1 MLSEQKI
8 YKKIKK
14 IFSSHLFLAVII
26 NLFFLLLILFF
37 CDMKY
42 EVSDDFIMAS
52 IMSGAYGNEPNP
64 QMIFVNVILGYL
76 LLPLYQLVPSI
87 SWYFV
92 MEIVLVFLSSTTVT
106 YLLFEKM
113 DKSKAFMLSIILI
126 LFFANDAYLLVQFTK
141 TAMFAVMAG
150 GMLFIWALFE
160 KKSVWTILY
169 GGLLCLIGTM
179 VRFSTIYLA
188 GGFFLFILIYEFIRV
203 FKEKKCYVKKWK
215 YHFITILF
223 SGCVLIG
230 IAFGCKWLDWYTYN
244 NDEEYG
250 FFYAYNAARADVV
263 DASNYGYAAY
273 AGALSEIG
281 VSENDF
287 YMMHNWTLTDN
298 DFFTIERLEQA
309 ANIISD
315 YQKQQNYTLDRILE
329 SLQER
334 NYPGLPVFFACMLLL
349 ILGIFF
355 NHRRWWMMLGN
366 IGIGVGLLVYFCF
379 VGRYVYR
386 VEFSVFLGIFL
397 SGTYFWNLEEEKKT
411 IFEDL
416 QINKRICLI
425 ITTLCVVSYSTLY
438 IPDKSYQ
445 NVTSENRV
453 TYIDDTFYASWNYDA
468 EKYRKV
474 VNRERPNNG
483 LLDEIE
489 NHQENYYF
497 LDFTTTIQTLY
508 FEWSPWKALPV
519 GYHDNFGYMGGITT
533 NFPDIIQNLKK
544 RNIENP
550 LQSLVKENIYLVDNY
565 ASEVKLNYLREHYYP
580 EARAEV
586 YKEVDGYTIWK
597 FYEK

>member
-1 MLSEQKI
+1 
-8 YKKIKK
+8 
-14 IFSSHLFLAVII
+14 
-26 NLFFLLLILFF
+26 
-37 CDMKY
+37 MKY

-160 KKSVWTILY
+160 KKSVWNILY

-188 GGFFLFILIYEFIRV
+188 GTFILFLLLYEFIRLLV
-203 FKEKKCYVKKWK
+203 KKNCSAKKWK
-215 YHFITILF
+215 HPFITIIF

-230 IAFGCKWLDWYTYN
+230 TAYGLKKLDWYTYN
-244 NDEEYG
+244 NDEAYG
-250 FFYAYNAARADVV
+250 FFYAYNIARGSVV
-263 DASNYGYAAY
+263 DGTNYGYEAY
-273 AGALSEIG
+273 AEALNKIG

-287 YMMHNWTLTDN
+287 YMMRNWTLTDN
-298 DFFTIERLEQA
+298 DFFTIERLEQT
-309 ANIISD
+309 ANIISN
-315 YQKQQNYTLDRILE
+315 YQNQQDFTFDTILKC
-329 SLQER
+329 LLER
-334 NYPGLPVFFACMLLL
+334 NYPGLPVFFACLLL
-349 ILGIFF
+349 LVLGIFF
-355 NHRRWWMMLGN
+355 NYDRWWLMLGN
-366 IGIGVGLLVYFCF
+366 IGIGVSLLVYFCF

-386 VEFSVFLGIFL
+386 VEFSIFLGIFL
-397 SGTYFWNLEEEKKT
+397 SGIYFWNLKERKT
-411 IFEDL
+411 SIFTEGKID
-416 QINKRICLI
+416 KRLSLI
-425 ITTLCVVSYSTLY
+425 VTMLCIVPYSILY
-438 IPDKSYQ
+438 IPDQSYQ
-445 NVTSENRV
+445 KVTSENRI
-453 TYIDDTFYASWNYDA
+453 TYIDDTFYNSWNYGA

-474 VNRERPNNG
+474 VNYNRPENG
-483 LLDEIE
+483 LIQEIE

-508 FEWSPWKALPV
+508 FEWPPWEALPV
-519 GYHDNFGYMGGITT
+519 GYHDNFGYMGGIMT
-533 NFPDIIQNLKK
+533 NFPDITKSLKNRK
-544 RNIENP
+544 IENP
-550 LQSLVKENIYLVDNY
+550 LQALVKENIYLVDNY
-565 ASEVKLNYLREHYYP
+565 SPEMKLNYLKEHYYP

-586 YKEVDGYTIWK
+586 YREVDGYTIWK